1 MTTSLQQ
8 SGGATLGLTI
18 DQRCGRAP
26 PRLHPGITQ
35 KVAPNES
42 QRGPKSLTPEVLIY
56 DGLFVACWI
65 WCPFG
70 KGS

>member
-35 KVAPNES
+35 EVAPNES
-42 QRGPKSLTPEVLIY
+42 QRTPVPGSSLS
-56 DGLFVACWI
+56 VAT
-65 WCPFG
+65 
-70 KGS
+70 KQ